1 MRNYCCSE
9 NLKKLQNEFIG
20 HEQKEN
26 MKVLLTSTYF
36 EEKPVKCY
44 EVSFRYIKRDFEI
57 TKKELQGK

>member
-1 MRNYCCSE
+1 
-9 NLKKLQNEFIG
+9 
-20 HEQKEN
+20 

-44 EVSFRYIKRDFEI
+44 EVSFRYITKDFEI